1 MPETNNNA
9 YIIAAYALTWLVLI
23 SYTIR
28 LVRGARRAAQEFAR
42 SQTEQGRDA

>member
-28 LVRGARRAAQEFAR
+28 LARRAAQEFAR
-42 SQTEQGRDA
+42 SQAEQGREA